1 MADLAQITV
10 NDEDDLRIVSVGGEV
25 DASNAEDLRAAALE
39 GFPNPARGL
48 ILDLRELSYVDSA
61 GIAFIFE
68 AAERLGRRGQA
79 LALVVAPGAPF
90 RRALDVTEI
99 GAVTPILPTLEAA
112 RAHVLPS
119 GDERTA

>member
-1 MADLAQITV
+1 MSDLAQIAV
-10 NDEDDLRIVSVGGEV
+10 HDEDDVRVVSVGGEV
-25 DASNAEDLRAAALE
+25 DASNAEELRASALE
-39 GFPNPARGL
+39 GLPNAARGL
-48 ILDLRELSYVDSA
+48 ILDLRLLTYIDSA

-79 LALVVAPGAPF
+79 LALVVTPSAPF
-90 RRALDVTEI
+90 RRALEVTEI
-99 GAVTPILPTLEAA
+99 DAVAPILPTLEAA

>member
-1 MADLAQITV
+1 MTDLAQIAV
-10 NDEDDLRIVSVGGEV
+10 HDEANLRVVAVSGEV
-25 DASNAEDLRAAALE
+25 DASNADDVRAAALGE
-39 GFPNPARGL
+39 LPNSARGL
-48 ILDLRELSYVDSA
+48 ILDLRQLSYLDSA

-68 AAERLGRRGQA
+68 AAERLARRGQG
-79 LALVVAPGAPF
+79 LALVVGPGAAF

-99 GAVTPILPTLEAA
+99 EAVTPILSTLEAA

>member
-1 MADLAQITV
+1 MSDLAQIAV
-10 NDEDDLRIVSVGGEV
+10 HDEDELRVVTVAGEV

-39 GFPNPARGL
+39 DFPNTPQGM
-48 ILDLRELSYVDSA
+48 ILDLRELSYIDSA

-79 LALVVAPGAPF
+79 LALVVTPGAVF

-99 GAVTPILPTLEAA
+99 DLVTPILPTLEAA
-112 RAHVLPS
+112 RAHVLQS

>member
-1 MADLAQITV
+1 MTDLAQIAV
-10 NDEDDLRIVSVGGEV
+10 HDEDELRVVTVAGEV
-25 DASNAEDLRAAALE
+25 DASNADDMRAAALE
-39 GFPNPARGL
+39 DFPNSPRGM
-48 ILDLRELSYVDSA
+48 ILDLRELSYIDSA

-79 LALVVAPGAPF
+79 LALVVAPGAVF

-99 GAVTPILPTLEAA
+99 DLVTPILPTLEAA
-112 RAHVLPS
+112 RAHVLQS

>member
-1 MADLAQITV
+1 MSDLAQIAV
-10 NDEDDLRIVSVGGEV
+10 HDEDELRVVTVAGEV

-39 GFPNPARGL
+39 DFPNTPQGM
-48 ILDLRELSYVDSA
+48 ILDLRELSYIDSA

-68 AAERLGRRGQA
+68 AAERLERRGQA
-79 LALVVAPGAPF
+79 LALVVAPDAVF

-99 GAVTPILPTLEAA
+99 DLVTPILPTLEAA